1 MLNLLEFG
9 GAISL
14 FIRTY
19 LSLKVIAVNITRNS
33 FIGWTCFPCDFF
45 EIRQSVTLT
54 WYEIE
59 IKIFI
64 SIFFISIFKCL
75 NLQWIVLYII
85 WLDQLQIE
93 SGI

>member
-1 MLNLLEFG
+1 MPNPWEFS
-9 GAISL
+9 GAISV
-14 FIRTY
+14 FIHAY
-19 LSLKVIAVNITRNS
+19 LSLKDIAVNITRNS
-33 FIGWTCFPCDFF
+33 FIRWTCFPCEFF

-59 IKIFI
+59 INI
-64 SIFFISIFKCL
+64 FISIFKCL